1 MSPPDDDK
9 KCLVVLQIKFSWFG
23 RPYNN
28 LKTFRRN
35 KGGGDDYVIESYR
48 RRIFKLRIIEGSYIF
63 KRCGLSTPLQTY
75 LEDFYRGLD
84 LYVWQRFEI
93 YFSHHRA
100 KLINIFRCLFL
111 ISTGGGKGRFK
122 GNSKYRN

>member
-35 KGGGDDYVIESYR
+35 KGGGR
-48 RRIFKLRIIEGSYIF
+48 
-63 KRCGLSTPLQTY
+63 
-75 LEDFYRGLD
+75 
-84 LYVWQRFEI
+84 
-93 YFSHHRA
+93 
-100 KLINIFRCLFL
+100 
-111 ISTGGGKGRFK
+111 
-122 GNSKYRN
+122 